1 MSTSNIVEKSCY
13 FINNVSCYEITKDFA
28 GPVLTVF
35 AVIVSV
41 LIAFKQLSK
50 QHQNTLDAQIEE
62 AKRNTRIE
70 LFKDINTLLDQSTT
84 AIREV
89 NSYCFNKKYS
99 NLEMKAEVN
108 HAEFLELMKS
118 FSHALLCV
126 VSKLESHEIVNLQLF
141 RVFRFAL
148 QSIHHDLLSMQSEQ
162 DRFKVLETIIE
173 LANNSIMYFGDF
185 QVCMQNMAYGDV
197 FDSQVPYREP
207 VDKRYKVITN
217 CPQNLEKL
225 LHYFSR
231 ETNWG
236 KNCIKYEN
244 EAKKIFTS

>member
-1 MSTSNIVEKSCY
+1 MAISSIVEKSCY
-13 FINNVSCYEITKDFA
+13 IINNVSCYEVIKDFA
-28 GPVLTVF
+28 SPILTVV

-50 QHQNTLDAQIEE
+50 QHQNTLDAQKEE

-70 LFKDINTLLDQSTT
+70 LFKDINILLDQSTT
-84 AIREV
+84 TIRDV

-118 FSHALLCV
+118 FSHALLSV

-141 RVFRFAL
+141 RVFRFSL
-148 QSIHHDLLSMQSEQ
+148 QSIHHDLLAMQSQQ

-173 LANNSIMYFGDF
+173 LTNDSIMYFGDF

-197 FDSQVPYREP
+197 FDSQVPHREP
-207 VDKRYKVITN
+207 ADKRYKVITN
-217 CPQNLEKL
+217 CPKNLETL
-225 LHYFSR
+225 HHYFWR

-236 KNCIKYEN
+236 KSCIKYEN
-244 EAKKIFTS
+244 EAKEKFSS